1 MAIAYFPDIYE
12 DELLYSL
19 FSRFYAHTGQTVYR
33 DTAGILFQVRSTS
46 PSIEFVNKLT
56 PEVYDI
62 ITKNNNMHALIEKH
76 TMFPMYMRFYDSDRR
91 KKSFQALIEM
101 DSSKNIFPKI
111 TYKDEGRYLR
121 YCPLCAKEDRRIYG
135 ETYWHRSH
143 QLYGNDICHIHRCY
157 LVDSKVL
164 ISGKVSPD
172 LIAAEMEVE
181 PDENIRECNDLN
193 MIALSQYMTEVFKLD
208 MDFEKNFPYGKY
220 LEARLDKK
228 YFSSDG
234 IQRKM
239 AVLHQEYG
247 AYYASMN
254 QQYLLTVDQMHKI
267 FSGKRRR
274 LSDICQ
280 MALFEKIPISELVHP
295 REDIIIQTH
304 NTIYQNV
311 AHKLD
316 IPYETVELVGNAIML
331 EENTRKQNTIKEY
344 RASEKWERL
353 DMELIPKVKE
363 SIGFIQESKA
373 GRPVKITIASVCRV
387 IGFPD
392 KKFNSLPKCKEI
404 IESYYESQEHFWAR
418 ELIWAVQTI
427 LNDNTTLNWKHIRML
442 TNLRKVN
449 VEASLTELKNMD
461 KDICELV
468 EALL

>member
-19 FSRFYAHTGQTVYR
+19 FARFYAHTGQMVYR
-33 DTAGILFQVRSTS
+33 DVAGMLFQVRSAS
-46 PSIEFVNKLT
+46 PSIEFINKLA
-56 PEVYDI
+56 PEVYEV
-62 ITKNNNMHALIEKH
+62 ITKNNDMSSLIEKH

-91 KKSFQALIEM
+91 KKSFRALIEM

-111 TYKDEGRYLR
+111 TYRDEERYLR

-135 ETYWHRSH
+135 ETFWHRSH
-143 QLYGNDICHIHRCY
+143 QLYGNEICHIHRCY

-164 ISGKVSPD
+164 I
-172 LIAAEMEVE
+172 
-181 PDENIRECNDLN
+181 
-193 MIALSQYMTEVFKLD
+193 
-208 MDFEKNFPYGKY
+208 
-220 LEARLDKK
+220 
-228 YFSSDG
+228 
-234 IQRKM
+234 
-239 AVLHQEYG
+239 
-247 AYYASMN
+247 
-254 QQYLLTVDQMHKI
+254 
-267 FSGKRRR
+267 SGKRRR

-280 MALFEKIPISELVHP
+280 MALFEKIPVRELFHP
-295 REDIIIQTH
+295 REDILVQTH
-304 NTIYQNV
+304 NSIYLNV

-344 RASEKWERL
+344 KASEKWERL

-373 GRPVKITIASVCRV
+373 GRPVKITISSVCRAM
-387 IGFPD
+387 GFPD
-392 KKFNSLPKCKEI
+392 KKFNSLPKCKEV

-427 LNDNTTLNWKHIRML
+427 LNDNTPLNWKHIRML

-449 VEASLTELKNMD
+449 VEASLTELKNID
-461 KDICELV
+461 EDICELV